1 MTEGIAGLSAYFLLR
16 LWLPEP
22 EMGTET
28 LHQASS
34 LERGVPAGQ
43 GSSHC
48 PRASGA
54 RAPPPPDL
62 LACLLG
68 AGW

>member
-1 MTEGIAGLSAYFLLR
+1 MEGIAGLTAHFLLR

-22 EMGTET
+22 ELGTET

-34 LERGVPAGQ
+34 LERGVLAGR
-43 GSSHC
+43 GSSRC

-54 RAPPPPDL
+54 RAPPDL